1 MPLALGVGGT
11 TIVFGLLYAVVLR
24 PLPYSD
30 SQRLVWVWSTR
41 SNGQQR
47 VSYPD
52 FRDWMAESRT
62 LESWAGWGTY
72 EAVLTGVVEPQR
84 LQASLITG
92 NLFTLL
98 SVPPQMGAV

>member
-1 MPLALGVGGT
+1 MLKSLARALRLLTQSPGFTFAAVMTLALGVGGT
-11 TIVFGLLYAVVLR
+11 TIVFSLLYAVVLR

-52 FRDWMAESRT
+52 FMDWMAESRT

-72 EAVLTGVVEPQR
+72 EVVLT
-84 LQASLITG
+84 
-92 NLFTLL
+92 
-98 SVPPQMGAV
+98 